1 MTVAMLLYNT
11 VDSCKRSNAANRIL
25 KVSWFEMRHSQ
36 FVYDFL
42 RHYVRFHAPETSYLQ
57 WYLFLVLVIFRID
70 IGYREIIEENG
81 ALAFLIK

>member
-25 KVSWFEMRHSQ
+25 KVSWFEVKHSQ

-42 RHYVRFHAPETSYLQ
+42 RHYVRFHAP
-57 WYLFLVLVIFRID
+57 
-70 IGYREIIEENG
+70 
-81 ALAFLIK
+81 